1 MISGV
6 LGGFEEEWS
15 YGEARAIT
23 FIGQTVPIGVGKI
36 VCNKQDVAKRK
47 GVALVIIN
55 LYKDY
60 LWAMGSKYNPQFK
73 KYVEVEEEEEVE
85 GGEEEKKEGE
95 TNEEKKEGEGEGCEE
110 KKEGETNEEKEGET
124 AETKENEAEKTENTE
139 AKEGEVESQGES
151 KPSTEATEVKEEET
165 PKTEEAKEEES
176 GEKEKKEE
184 ENEDEDEEEA
194 KTPTQEM
201 DELIILSFLRALK
214 TRVTKDQYPI
224 LASTFYFA
232 HVLPSRPPGTSLN
245 IKKSSY
251 KKLSNLLEWA
261 VEENIIETSID
272 KAGVIKITAVNK
284 DHPLIKS
291 VNTAQALKDRKSMNR
306 TSEGSNDN
314 NEDYDDED
322 ESDGS
327 GMMNPLVTE
336 LYNVPK
342 PLIPYFEG
350 ILEDGKTSVTRQEV
364 SKAVAE
370 YIRKEELDMP
380 ACVGNQRSCALVDDK
395 LASALG
401 KRFAE
406 TESRLVPKKDICEM
420 FLAKLQPFYIL
431 NRDDIPSN
439 ERIRKGK
446 IVPIMIEVEK
456 SVGSKKVTVIS
467 NLESFY
473 IDQNTFAKNLQ
484 KLIASAATVQNDGK
498 VLALGD
504 CTQKASTF
512 LIRQHRVPKKYITI
526 VKPKQHKKKK

>member
-6 LGGFEEEWS
+6 MGGFEEEWS
-15 YGEARAIT
+15 YGEARSIT

-73 KYVEVEEEEEVE
+73 KYVEVEEEEQGE
-85 GGEEEKKEGE
+85 EEEKKEEGE
-95 TNEEKKEGEGEGCEE
+95 TAEEKKETSE
-110 KKEGETNEEKEGET
+110 NEEKEGET
-124 AETKENEAEKTENTE
+124 AEAKENEAEKTETTE
-139 AKEGEVESQGES
+139 TKEGEESQSEP
-151 KPSTEATEVKEEET
+151 KPSTEPTEVKEGEEA
-165 PKTEEAKEEES
+165 PKTEETKEEKTENAE
-176 GEKEKKEE
+176 GEE
-184 ENEDEDEEEA
+184 EEEEEEA

-291 VNTAQALKDRKSMNR
+291 VNTAQALKDRKSLNR
-306 TSEGSNDN
+306 NPDGNNDN
-314 NEDYDDED
+314 NDNDDDDDD

-342 PLIPYFEG
+342 PLLPYFEG
-350 ILEDGKTSVTRQEV
+350 IVEEGKTSVTRQDV

-380 ACVGNQRSCALVDDK
+380 SCVGNQRMCALVDDK

-401 KRFAE
+401 KRFTE
-406 TESRLVPKKDICEM
+406 TESRLIPKKDICEM

-467 NLESFY
+467 NLETFY
-473 IDQNTFAKNLQ
+473 IDQNTFAKSLQ
-484 KLIASAATVQNDGK
+484 KLIASAATVQGDGK